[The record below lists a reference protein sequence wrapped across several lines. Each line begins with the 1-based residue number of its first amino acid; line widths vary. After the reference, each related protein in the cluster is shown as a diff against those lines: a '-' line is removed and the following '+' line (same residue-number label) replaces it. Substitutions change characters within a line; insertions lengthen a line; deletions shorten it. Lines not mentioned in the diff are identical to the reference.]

1 MSRDLPR
8 IRQSMNSRFGCWE
21 APSAL
26 RAEEDSAPELL
37 RRHTAMYRVIARGVS
52 WCRAHPVA
60 RVPLWIAYASS
71 TGLFWRGFGQLTVN
85 CGNRP
90 LSAFSVLSQVAR
102 LVGKLGKE
110 GHDLLSLHHCLVM
123 DAPCWNC
130 NQIVQYDMSTRLIGP
145 QSVAPSAVDPSPQRS
160 MMPQT
165 IRTSEQWLCRHM
177 MCFQVRVRHS
187 RYLLAPTPP
196 HRDRFESRS
205 ESHPACFDASEE
217 VLHVAM

>member
-1 MSRDLPR
+1 
-8 IRQSMNSRFGCWE
+8 MNSRLGCWE

-26 RAEEDSAPELL
+26 RAEEDSDSEPL

-52 WCRAHPVA
+52 WCRARPVA
-60 RVPLWIAYASS
+60 RVPRWIAYAST
-71 TGLFWRGFGQLTVN
+71 TGLFWRGFGQPTVN
-85 CGNRP
+85 CGKRP
-90 LSAFSVLSQVAR
+90 LRAFSVLSQVDR
-102 LVGKLGKE
+102 LVGKLGEE

-130 NQIVQYDMSTRLIGP
+130 NQIVRYDMFTRLIGP
-145 QSVAPSAVDPSPQRS
+145 QSVAPSGDDPSPQQS

-187 RYLLAPTPP
+187 RYLLALTHS
-196 HRDRFESRS
+196 HRDRFECRLESR
-205 ESHPACFDASEE
+205 PACFDASEE
-217 VLHVAM
+217 VLHVSK